1 MWDTPGKVSFE
12 ILQPWLQGNL
22 VFFFNIKFNLLDKVT
37 SLGFWDA
44 TETMLSNLE
53 KELEEY
59 VQFRCLVLLLIFLLC
74 SFQCFLVIIFM
85 THCDPRNGYVHHVPE
100 NGGAVP
106 INEVSIHSLLACLN
120 MF

>member
-1 MWDTPGKVSFE
+1 MKSYNLGCKE
-12 ILQPWLQGNL
+12 IL
-22 VFFFNIKFNLLDKVT
+22 FFFDIKFNLLDEVT

-100 NGGAVP
+100 NGGTVP
-106 INEVSIHSLLACLN
+106 INEVSIHSLLN